1 MTFALKRKP
10 IVIFEGPLQKWSW
23 VLIME
28 FQRYHDARLH
38 FLDKYKGT
46 VEVLIR
52 TFVRMGLVNEETV
65 RWEKA
70 QSINEKTGVS
80 LEVNQVYL
88 EKIGPA
94 QNW

>member
-1 MTFALKRKP
+1 MPNSVKRKP
-10 IVIFEGPLQKWSW
+10 IVIFEGPLQKWAW

-28 FQRYHDARLH
+28 FQRYHNAKLH

-46 VEVLIR
+46 VEVLVR
-52 TFVRMGLVNEETV
+52 TFARMGLINEESV
-65 RWEKA
+65 RWEKV
-70 QSINEKTGVS
+70 QTINEKTGVNM
-80 LEVNQVYL
+80 EVNQVTL

>member
-1 MTFALKRKP
+1 MVDAIKRKP
-10 IVIFEGPLQKWSW
+10 IVIYEGPLQKWGW
-23 VLIME
+23 VLVME
-28 FQRYHDARLH
+28 FQRYHNARLH

-52 TFVRMGLVNEETV
+52 TFVRMGLINEESIK
-65 RWEKA
+65 WEKV
-70 QSINEKTGVS
+70 QTINERTGVE